1 MKSLLHSM
9 AALGLGLGLL
19 CLPTGCGRGKAPKE
33 IPTTEIPGEA
43 GVLFAKAPAPVKELA
58 AQATAAL
65 AARDWSGAWVA
76 FQALSERKDLTD
88 EQRQF
93 VASAIVSIG
102 AELNKAGEQGDARA
116 AAAQQMHRLSK

>member
-1 MKSLLHSM
+1 MNSLQSLLLAGLTLAL
-9 AALGLGLGLL
+9 AAA
-19 CLPTGCGRGKAPKE
+19 PGCGRSKPPKE

-43 GVLFAKAPAPVKELA
+43 GTLFAKAPPAVRELA
-58 AQATAAL
+58 AQATSAL
-65 AARDWSGAWVA
+65 AAKDWSGAWTA
-76 FQALSERKDLTD
+76 FQALSERKDLTP
-88 EQRQF
+88 EQQQF

>member
-1 MKSLLHSM
+1 MNHLPRLFLAAGLALALLLS
-9 AALGLGLGLL
+9 A
-19 CLPTGCGRGKAPKE
+19 TGCGRSRAPKP

-43 GVLFAKAPAPVKELA
+43 GTLFAKAPAPVKELA

-65 AARDWSGAWVA
+65 AAQDWSSAWTA

-102 AELNKAGEQGDARA
+102 AELQKAGDQGDARA
-116 AAAQQMHRLSK
+116 AAAQQIHRLSK